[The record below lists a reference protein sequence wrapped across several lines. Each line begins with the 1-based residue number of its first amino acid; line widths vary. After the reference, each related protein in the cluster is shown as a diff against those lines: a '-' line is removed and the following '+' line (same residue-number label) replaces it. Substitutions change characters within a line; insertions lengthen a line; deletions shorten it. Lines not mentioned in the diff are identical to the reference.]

1 MGSHWMC
8 GHLAN
13 GNKRIALEIRME
25 FELDSKVAFEVVGPW
40 PHTFYP

>member
-1 MGSHWMC
+1 MLYDINIAVIGT
-8 GHLAN
+8 
-13 GNKRIALEIRME
+13 ALEIRME